1 MAVKQYIISIIVML
15 VFASNAVFARECSD
29 KVYLINLFY
38 DENFILNF
46 EGAYQGVGC
55 YPESNLLYPYT
66 FEIKKDG
73 ISYYSTSFDY
83 KVIYTDV
90 LDGSVVVGGIK
101 NAYKTKFTLV
111 VPYRENIDGFDV
123 KEGETVLLSVD
134 KSIFYENNQKKSVN
148 QGLFDWVDNLIK
160 SVLGSLFS

>member
-1 MAVKQYIISIIVML
+1 MVIKQYIISIIIL
-15 VFASNAVFARECSD
+15 VFLIGNGVFARECSD

-38 DENFILNF
+38 DENSVLNF

-66 FEIKKDG
+66 FEIKKEG
-73 ISYYSTSFDY
+73 LSYYSTSFDY

-90 LDGSVVVGGIK
+90 LDGGAIVGGIK

-111 VPYRENIDGFDV
+111 VPYRDEIDGFDI

-134 KSIFYENNQKKSVN
+134 KSIFYENNQKKSEN

-160 SVLGSLFS
+160 GVLGSLFA